1 MNEGNDSEYNL
12 TTNRIRREKRMNTFW
27 FVLLERLNKDWVEFF
42 IPLVDWLIISNNPTV
57 GLISRPAAPFKEP
70 YRITKHDY

>member
-1 MNEGNDSEYNL
+1 
-12 TTNRIRREKRMNTFW
+12 MNTFW
-27 FVLLERLNKDWVEFF
+27 FVLLERLNIDWVEFF